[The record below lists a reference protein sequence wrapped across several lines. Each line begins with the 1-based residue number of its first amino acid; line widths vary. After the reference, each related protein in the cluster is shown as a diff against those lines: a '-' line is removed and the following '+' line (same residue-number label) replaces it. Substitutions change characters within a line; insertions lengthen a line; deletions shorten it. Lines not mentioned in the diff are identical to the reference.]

1 MKILIIIG
9 VIILVIIAAIK
20 STVRHKVGYVLF
32 LVLFFSFANHA
43 IYEIISDMLQNDPI
57 IQKLYDPVLPI
68 AIFSYSIIGI
78 IEGIIRFFDDEF
90 TFWELILDSFKS
102 IWRKIYCK
110 RIGVV
115 FLKEESEDELKLE
128 NLTLK
133 RLEAYDEDKWKVD
146 QNLERISKGI
156 YGENQVAFELKN
168 SGEDMYVLHDIL
180 LTYKEQPSPAQ
191 IDYLVVTRKH
201 VYVIEVKNW
210 SGNIEV
216 DKKGNFNH
224 IVIDKNRLIQ
234 TGSEYSPITQNQ
246 RHLEAVI
253 GLAKEGMKRKLRKK
267 ILGKPYYNAFKSL
280 VVFSNARSYLDIDNA
295 PAETKEQILKI
306 DQLISYI
313 RRNNFGI
320 GRYWSNNEMY
330 EIAKFYLDRNQTNRL
345 DYFKKDDNENKQKD
359 VDKVNFESAI

>member
-1 MKILIIIG
+1 MTQNYIVLNAKLSAQK
-9 VIILVIIAAIK
+9 LSTAIK
-20 STVRHKVGYVLF
+20 NSGYSVAELQKM
-32 LVLFFSFANHA
+32 LYLACPQPIYRWMHGNA
-43 IYEIISDMLQNDPI
+43 IPSVDN
-57 IQKLYDPVLPI
+57 LYRL
-68 AIFSYSIIGI
+68 S
-78 IEGIIRFFDDEF
+78 R
-90 TFWELILDSFKS
+90 ILNVSM
-102 IWRKIYCK
+102 
-110 RIGVV
+110 
-115 FLKEESEDELKLE
+115 E
-128 NLTLK
+128 NLL
-133 RLEAYDEDKWKVD
+133 V
-146 QNLERISKGI
+146 
-156 YGENQVAFELKN
+156 FELKN

-280 VVFSNARSYLDIDNA
+280 VFFSNARSYLDIDNA

-345 DYFKKDDNENKQKD
+345 DYFKKDDNENNQKD
-359 VDKVNFESAI
+359 VDNVNFKSAI